1 MGLDNSI
8 IGKIVTIRAVNED
21 FSEKSKYSGIRAR
34 VFCYRMYGYYKVE
47 AVDPY
52 DERAEGIDD
61 IHFSLDDFMIE
72 SEPAAKIGEDTS
84 KKWYGIVAYNKH
96 DEPSIIKAYF
106 IDEETADI
114 IKSVFDIAVYQYV
127 GEEPEFFE
135 LTDAAKLLQ

>member
-8 IGKIVTIRAVNED
+8 LGKIVTIGTGNGS
-21 FSEKSKYSGIRAR
+21 FFGKSKYSGIRVR
-34 VFCYRMYGYYKVE
+34 VIGKMACGHYEVE

-52 DERAEGIDD
+52 DVRAED
-61 IHFSLDDFMIE
+61 IGDTHFSFEDFVIE

-114 IKSVFDIAVYQYV
+114 IKSIFDVAVCQYA